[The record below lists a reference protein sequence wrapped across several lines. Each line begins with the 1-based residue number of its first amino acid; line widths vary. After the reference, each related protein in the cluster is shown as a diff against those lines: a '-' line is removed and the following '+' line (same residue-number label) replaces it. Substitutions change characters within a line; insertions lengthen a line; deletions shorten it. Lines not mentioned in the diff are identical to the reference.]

1 VRKFFND
8 IFIIISND
16 LQVGTDSKSANR
28 RLKQA
33 LKRGVTL
40 GTLEHIEVII
50 FFT

>member
-40 GTLEHIEVII
+40 GTLEHIGVII
-50 FFT
+50 IFT